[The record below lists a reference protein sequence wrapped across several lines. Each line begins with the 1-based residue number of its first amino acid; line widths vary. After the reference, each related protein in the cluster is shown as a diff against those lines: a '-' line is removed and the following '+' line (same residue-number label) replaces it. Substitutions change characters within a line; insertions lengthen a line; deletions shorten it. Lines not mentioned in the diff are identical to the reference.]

1 MMAESKIAAVAI
13 TTGATGIF
21 ATGSISAIDFGWM
34 RPLVEFGSFG
44 IIAFA
49 AVYILMKVAPAFI
62 THLDRARDAFI
73 SELREERMMRQKNF
87 DVLTED
93 LHRID
98 KSIQSLERS
107 VTQHLNK

>member
-1 MMAESKIAAVAI
+1 MAESKIAAVAI
-13 TTGATGIF
+13 TAGTTGLF

-34 RPLVEFGSFG
+34 RPLVEFGSFS

-49 AVYILMKVAPAFI
+49 AVCILMKVAPAFI

-73 SELREERMMRQKNF
+73 SELCEERTMRQKNF
-87 DVLTED
+87 DVLTQD
-93 LHRID
+93 LHHID

-107 VTQHLNK
+107 VSQHLNNK